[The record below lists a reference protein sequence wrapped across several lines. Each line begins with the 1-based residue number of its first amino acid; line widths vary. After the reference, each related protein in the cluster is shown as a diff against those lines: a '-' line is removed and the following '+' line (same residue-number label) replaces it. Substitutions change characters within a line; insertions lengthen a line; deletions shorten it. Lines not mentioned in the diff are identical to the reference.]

1 MKAKEALDIASRI
14 REDSVIPQREFLL
27 AAIAK
32 SASEGALWYLH
43 HGSCCPANQEYL
55 RSLGYTVQQEG
66 SNRYDI
72 SWEKKTHTGFG
83 VYFGFWFYH
92 YVLFYS

>member
-1 MKAKEALDIASRI
+1 MKAKDALDIASRI
-14 REDSVIPQREFLL
+14 RDESVIRQREFLL

-32 SASEGALWYLH
+32 SASEGALGYLH
-43 HGSCCPANQEYL
+43 HGSCCAANQEYL

-72 SWEKKTHTGFG
+72 SWEKKPTTEA
-83 VYFGFWFYH
+83 W
-92 YVLFYS
+92 